1 MTDKNKLEVKQGQTL
16 VIEREQV
23 KQYGKTGRREKIY
36 QKWKVKEIYEH
47 MVLCERKVKLGTL
60 RESFTFQDLKEHLVI
75 AE

>member
-1 MTDKNKLEVKQGQTL
+1 MTDKNKLEVKPGQIL

-23 KQYGKTGRREKIY
+23 KQEGRSGRREKIY

-47 MVLCERKVKLGTL
+47 MILCERKVKLGTI
-60 RESFTFQDLKEHLVI
+60 RESFTFRDLKEHLVI

>member
-1 MTDKNKLEVKQGQTL
+1 MTNKTKLEIKPGQTL

-36 QKWKVKEIYEH
+36 QRWKVKEIYEH
-47 MVLCERKVKLGTL
+47 MVLCERKVRLGTL